1 MLTIKTKPV
10 HVEMDVHAE
19 IKELGASMRNETRTP
34 HPGYAVVREAV
45 AALKRERA
53 RKRVGK

>member
-10 HVEMDVHAE
+10 HVEVDVHDE
-19 IKELGASMRNETRTP
+19 IKELSASLRNETRIP

-45 AALKRERA
+45 AALKRERSK
-53 RKRVGK
+53 KRAGK